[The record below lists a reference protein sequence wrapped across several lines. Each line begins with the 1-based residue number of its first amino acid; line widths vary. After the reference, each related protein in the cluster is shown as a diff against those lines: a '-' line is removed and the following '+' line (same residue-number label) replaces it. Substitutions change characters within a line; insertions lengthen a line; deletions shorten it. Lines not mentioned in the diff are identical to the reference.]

1 MKTEENI
8 RKKNNRILDKEKN
21 EDIKISKKIIKK
33 KKKED
38 NNNSYMENKKRKKIQ
53 KEEEIKNNDNDD
65 INYDDIKIIANRNN
79 KNNNKIVK
87 NENKSS
93 KNIIIKKKN
102 DFSSEEE
109 SEEKEEEDIIK
120 SAIYK
125 NNQKEKE
132 SKMNLTEIKPNNH
145 LKAKIYSSRVIQ
157 CYNTEKDDDDDFCSK
172 QTKTKKILNTTERK
186 EITKK
191 RTKKNIDKN
200 DNFFSKKSKFGSG
213 FINPLKYLQKSFQKK
228 QNEKFEQN
236 SDSSGEEEES
246 YESDEINNKKNGMNI
261 FKIRT
266 QSKRFNTYI
275 NNKIYDNMINSDD
288 EEVD

>member
-1 MKTEENI
+1 
-8 RKKNNRILDKEKN
+8 
-21 EDIKISKKIIKK
+21 
-33 KKKED
+33 
-38 NNNSYMENKKRKKIQ
+38 
-53 KEEEIKNNDNDD
+53 
-65 INYDDIKIIANRNN
+65 
-79 KNNNKIVK
+79 
-87 NENKSS
+87 
-93 KNIIIKKKN
+93 
-102 DFSSEEE
+102 
-109 SEEKEEEDIIK
+109 
-120 SAIYK
+120 
-125 NNQKEKE
+125 
-132 SKMNLTEIKPNNH
+132 MNLTEIKPNNH

-172 QTKTKKILNTTERK
+172 KIKTKKILNTTERK

-246 YESDEINNKKNGMNI
+246 YESDEINNKKNGRNI

-275 NNKIYDNMINSDD
+275 NNKIYDNMSNSDD